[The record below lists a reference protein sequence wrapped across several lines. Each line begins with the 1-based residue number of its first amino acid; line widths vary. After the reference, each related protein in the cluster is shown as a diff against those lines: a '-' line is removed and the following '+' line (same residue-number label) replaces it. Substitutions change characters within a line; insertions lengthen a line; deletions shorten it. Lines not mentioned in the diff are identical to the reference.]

1 MRLGID
7 IDGTISNTGEIY
19 RDRREKFARDNN
31 ITIIEVEE
39 DFNYKKEF
47 LKEYSKDIFLSVDIK
62 ENAKEVLQRLKEKH
76 EIYIITARSN
86 DFVPDIKDVSVICQE
101 WFDKYNIVVDKIITG
116 VDGDE
121 KLKACL
127 QNKIDLMIDDN
138 INNYEIIKNN
148 LKCLLF
154 DDNNQYNSIKDRV
167 TNWLELEKYV
177 EEVD

>member
-7 IDGTISNTGEIY
+7 LDGTISNTGEIY
-19 RDRREKFARDNN
+19 RDRRETFARDKN
-31 ITIIEVEE
+31 ITIREVEE

-47 LKEYSKDIFLSVDIK
+47 LKDYSKEIFLNVDIK

-86 DFVPDIKDVSVICQE
+86 DFVPDIKDVAVICQN

-116 VDGDE
+116 VDRDE
-121 KLKACL
+121 KLKECL

>member
-121 KLKACL
+121 KLKVCL

>member
-19 RDRREKFARDNN
+19 RDRREKFAKDNN

-86 DFVPDIKDVSVICQE
+86 DFVPDIKDVSVICQD

-121 KLKACL
+121 KLKVCL

-167 TNWLELEKYV
+167 TNWLELEKYI